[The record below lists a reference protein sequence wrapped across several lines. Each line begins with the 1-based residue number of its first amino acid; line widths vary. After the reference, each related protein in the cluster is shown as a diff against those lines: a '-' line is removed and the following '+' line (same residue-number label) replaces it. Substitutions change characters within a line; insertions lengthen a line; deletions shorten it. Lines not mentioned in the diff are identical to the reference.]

1 MSYTKI
7 QWGMAFVILF
17 INVFWISF
25 SPLKIYYD
33 KETFLV
39 VFIGI
44 SVLFFFYMFYK
55 VFLFRL
61 APRTVLFLE
70 SLLFI
75 LIFILLLLVFCFLM
89 ATLNYPF
96 VDSTLVFIDS
106 IFEINSSA
114 VVLWFRTHELL
125 NYIFSSIYK
134 TYFYQIPFIIVYF
147 SIRGDALALQRF
159 VMQFIIALILT
170 IIISGFL
177 PALGPYVWY
186 NYQPSPTLAAA
197 LAQLLELREG
207 TLDFSQKNG
216 IVSLPSF
223 HTVAAFLYMYTFRNE
238 NKVLFVS
245 IVILNTLMVFSCIP
259 IGEHYFADILGGIPT
274 FLVAI
279 WLDSLIYKHVV
290 HPQLPPYQ

>member
-1 MSYTKI
+1 M
-7 QWGMAFVILF
+7 
-17 INVFWISF
+17 
-25 SPLKIYYD
+25 
-33 KETFLV
+33 
-39 VFIGI
+39 
-44 SVLFFFYMFYK
+44 
-55 VFLFRL
+55 
-61 APRTVLFLE
+61 E
-70 SLLFI
+70 SLLLM

-89 ATLNYPF
+89 ATLKYPF

-106 IFEINSSA
+106 IFGINSSA

-134 TYFYQIPFIIVYF
+134 TYFYQIPLIIVYF

-207 TLDFSQKNG
+207 ILDFSHKNG
-216 IVSLPSF
+216 VVSLPSF

-259 IGEHYFADILGGIPT
+259 IGEHYFADILGAIPT

-279 WLDSLIYKHVV
+279 WIDFLIYKHIV
-290 HPQLPPYQ
+290 HVWTCRASQEIF

>member
-7 QWGMAFVILF
+7 QWGAAFVILL
-17 INVFWISF
+17 INIFWISF

-33 KETFLV
+33 REASLALFIFL
-39 VFIGI
+39 
-44 SVLFFFYMFYK
+44 SVLFFFYVFYK
-55 VFLFRL
+55 VFQF
-61 APRTVLFLE
+61 APRIILFLE

-75 LIFILLLLVFCFLM
+75 LVFILLLLVFCFLM

-106 IFEINSSA
+106 IFKINSSA
-114 VVLWFRTHELL
+114 IVLWFRTHESLT
-125 NYIFSSIYK
+125 YIFSYIYK

-186 NYQPSPTLAAA
+186 NYPPSPTLAAA
-197 LAQLLELREG
+197 LTQLLELREG
-207 TLDFSQKNG
+207 ILDFSQKNG

-223 HTVAAFLYMYTFRNE
+223 HTVAALLYIYTFRNE
-238 NKVLFVS
+238 SKVIFIS
-245 IVILNTLMVFSCIP
+245 ILILNILMIFSCIP
-259 IGEHYFADILGGIPT
+259 IGEHYFTDILGAIPT

-279 WLDSLIYKHVV
+279 WGDSLVYKHVV
-290 HPQLPPYQ
+290 HTQLSKE

>member
-1 MSYTKI
+1 LSYTKI
-7 QWGMAFVILF
+7 QWGAAFVILF
-17 INVFWISF
+17 INIFWISF

-33 KETFLV
+33 KEAFLG
-39 VFIGI
+39 VFII
-44 SVLFFFYMFYK
+44 LSILFFFYMFYK
-55 VFLFRL
+55 VSQR
-61 APRTVLFLE
+61 APRMALFLE

-75 LIFILLLLVFCFLM
+75 LIFILLLLVLCFLM
-89 ATLNYPF
+89 ATLKYPF

-106 IFEINSSA
+106 IFQINSSA

-125 NYIFSSIYK
+125 NYIFYLIYK
-134 TYFYQIPFIIVYF
+134 IYFYQIPFIIVYF
-147 SIRGDALALQRF
+147 SIRGDVLVLQRF

-207 TLDFSQKNG
+207 ILDFSQKNG

-223 HTVAAFLYMYTFRNE
+223 HTVAALLYMYTFRNE

-245 IVILNTLMVFSCIP
+245 IMVLNTLMIFSCIP
-259 IGEHYFADILGGIPT
+259 IGEHYFADILGAIPT
-274 FLVAI
+274 FLVVI
-279 WLDSLIYKHVV
+279 WMDSLIYKYVV
-290 HPQLPPYQ
+290 HPQL

>member
-7 QWGMAFVILF
+7 QCGASFILLF
-17 INVFWISF
+17 INICWISC

-33 KETFLV
+33 REALLV
-39 VFIGI
+39 SFICLSI
-44 SVLFFFYMFYK
+44 I
-55 VFLFRL
+55 FLFYVFCKIFRQ
-61 APRTVLFLE
+61 APRIVLFLE

-96 VDSTLVFIDS
+96 IDSTLVFIDS
-106 IFEINSSA
+106 IFEINSSTI
-114 VVLWFRTHELL
+114 VLWFRTHESLT
-125 NYIFSSIYK
+125 YIFSHIYK
-134 TYFYQIPFIIVYF
+134 TYFYQIPFIILYF
-147 SIRGDALALQRF
+147 SIRGDALVLQRF
-159 VMQFIIALILT
+159 VMQFMIALILT

-186 NYQPSPTLAAA
+186 NYPPSPTLAAA
-197 LAQLLELREG
+197 LTQLLEIRNG
-207 TLDFSQKNG
+207 ILDFSQKNG

-238 NKVLFVS
+238 NKVIFIL
-245 IVILNTLMVFSCIP
+245 IVVLNILMIFSCIP
-259 IGEHYFADILGGIPT
+259 IGEHYFADILGAIPT

-279 WLDSLIYKHVV
+279 WVDSLIYKHIV
-290 HPQLPPYQ
+290 HTQLSKEFL